1 MIFDSNIVDWILV
14 INPEFQYVFKLKK
27 LYIYIYLFVK
37 IKPPMTKIIEKI
49 KKKTNKF

>member
-27 LYIYIYLFVK
+27 LYIYLFIRK
-37 IKPPMTKIIEKI
+37 N
-49 KKKTNKF
+49 KTTDDKDYREN